1 MTLAGRTAII
11 TGAGRGIGRAVAIEL
26 AREGASVVVAAKT
39 ESELIET
46 ASQIT
51 SAGYEALALPADVS
65 SLDGIERLMK
75 TAEDWKGQPD
85 ILVNNA
91 GIRGPVG
98 FIQNIEPEEFERV
111 FAVNV
116 FGTFMGIRAALPGM
130 VHRQWGRIINFS
142 GGGAW
147 NGIRGGGPYAASK
160 SAIEG
165 MSRTIAIEVQRFNV
179 TCNVIQPGR
188 VDTATFPILEVERGG
203 GPAVGPEHAAR
214 CVAWLCTDEA
224 ADVTGTTINA
234 VRWDQE
240 RESGAG
246 ARQAVETAGTKGLA

>member
-1 MTLAGRTAII
+1 MTLTGRTAII

-188 VDTATFPILEVERGG
+188 VDTATFPILEAERGG
-203 GPAVGPEHAAR
+203 SQVGPEHTAR
-214 CVAWLCTDEA
+214 CIAWLCTEEA
-224 ADVTGTTINA
+224 NDVTGTTINA
-234 VRWDQE
+234 VRWDTD
-240 RESGAG
+240 RESEGS
-246 ARQAVETAGTKGLA
+246 RQAVETAGTKGLA

>member
-1 MTLAGRTAII
+1 M
-11 TGAGRGIGRAVAIEL
+11 
-26 AREGASVVVAAKT
+26 
-39 ESELIET
+39 
-46 ASQIT
+46 
-51 SAGYEALALPADVS
+51 
-65 SLDGIERLMK
+65 
-75 TAEDWKGQPD
+75 
-85 ILVNNA
+85 
-91 GIRGPVG
+91 
-98 FIQNIEPEEFERV
+98 
-111 FAVNV
+111 NV
-116 FGTFMGIRAALPGM
+116 FVTFMGIRAALPGM

-147 NGIRGGGPYAASK
+147 NGIRGGGPYGASK
-160 SAIEG
+160 SAVEG

-240 RESGAG
+240 WESGAG